1 MGPDF
6 KQAVHEHLE
15 QYRDW
20 SDYDQFVLTYLDHD
34 RFHVLAEEI
43 EKYISLKN
51 ATVLSSGCGTGGCMQ
66 AFLERNAARAVGVEV
81 EENFVR
87 LARLRFADGTF
98 ENKAQV
104 DLYEGFDLPYEESAF
119 DLVFSMHVLEHTK
132 DPQKYLHEIFRVL
145 KPQGV
150 LFLELPNRYYKI
162 EQHSRIPYI
171 HFPPTEWRDKLIRRL
186 QKKPFSSLISPDTLF
201 KINGLIDFHFPS
213 PTELMDCLNGLKNE
227 FSLKIETAYY
237 YYPKKTR
244 YKRRR
249 FPYVAGAQRKALS
262 FRVIVRKTDPS
273 ANS

>member
-20 SDYDQFVLTYLDHD
+20 PDYDQFVLTYLDHD
-34 RFHVLAEEI
+34 RFHILADEI
-43 EKYISLKN
+43 EKFIPLKN

-66 AFLERNAARAVGVEV
+66 AFLERHADRVVGLEV

-87 LARLRFADGTF
+87 LARLRFAGASF

-104 DLYEGFDLPYEESAF
+104 DWYDGFDLPYEANSF
-119 DLVFSMHVLEHTK
+119 DLAFSMHVLEHTK
-132 DPQKYLHEIFRVL
+132 DPEKYLREIFRSL

-150 LFLELPNRYYKI
+150 LFLELPNRYYKM

-171 HFPPTEWRDKLIRRL
+171 HFFPTDCRDKIIRRL
-186 QKKPFSSLISPDTLF
+186 QKKPFSSLISSDTLF
-201 KINGLIDFHFPS
+201 KINGLIDFHFQS
-213 PTELMDCLNGLKNE
+213 PAELMKTLEGLSAE

-237 YYPKKTR
+237 HFPKKIL
-244 YKRRR
+244 YKPRR
-249 FPYVAGAQRKALS
+249 FPYIVGAQRKELS
-262 FRVIVRKTDPS
+262 FRVIVRKTGP
-273 ANS
+273 